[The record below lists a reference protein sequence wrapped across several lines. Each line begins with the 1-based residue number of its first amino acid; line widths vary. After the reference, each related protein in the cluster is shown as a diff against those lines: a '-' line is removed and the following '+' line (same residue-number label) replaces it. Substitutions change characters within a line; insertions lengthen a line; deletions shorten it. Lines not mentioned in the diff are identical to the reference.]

1 MYEVIIIGRG
11 PAGLQAAT
19 YTARAGLSTL
29 VLGTDDGSLARADHI
44 ENYFGF
50 AAAVSGRHLLSEG
63 AAQAAHFGAE
73 LRPETVLGIDWS
85 ATEANSYEVT
95 TANAKY
101 TGRAVLLTAGKGLP
115 RLSIP
120 GLAELEGH
128 GVSYCATCD
137 GFLYREKILGVL
149 GAGEYALHEAE
160 ALQSFSKKITVYTNA
175 APMES
180 AVREAF
186 QTLHVPI
193 NESPI
198 LSFSGQEE
206 GGVHTLRYIHFRDGS
221 QAELDGLFV
230 ALDRPSSS
238 NFALKL
244 GLLTIGDGLIAVD
257 SDMATNLSGIF
268 AAGDCCSAFKQ
279 IAVAV
284 GQAAIAAK
292 SIIAYCK
299 RNR

>member
-1 MYEVIIIGRG
+1 MYDVIIIGKG

-29 VLGTDDGSLARADHI
+29 VLGNDDGSLAKAEHI

-50 AAAVSGRHLLSEG
+50 SEAVSGRYLLSEG
-63 AAQAAHFGAE
+63 SVQAAHFGAE
-73 LRPETVLGIDWS
+73 LRAETVLGIDWS
-85 ATEANSYEVT
+85 ETDINCYEVT
-95 TANAKY
+95 TSGSKY
-101 TGRAVLLTAGKGLP
+101 TGKTVLLTAGKRLP
-115 RLSIP
+115 KLAIP
-120 GLAELEGH
+120 GLAELEGQ

-137 GFLYREKILGVL
+137 GFLYRGKKLGVL

-160 ALQSFSKKITVYTNA
+160 ALQSFSNVITVYTNA
-175 APMES
+175 APVDLAMRES
-180 AVREAF
+180 LQHLNIALNEA
-186 QTLHVPI
+186 
-193 NESPI
+193 PI
-198 LSFSGQEE
+198 LSCSGQEVD
-206 GGVHTLRYIHFRDGS
+206 GTHILHYIHFQDGS
-221 QAELDGLFV
+221 RAELDGLFV

-244 GLLTIGDGLIAVD
+244 GLITLEDDLIATD
-257 SDMATNLSGIF
+257 TDMSTNLPGIF
-268 AAGDCCSAFKQ
+268 AAGDCCSTFKQ

-299 RNR
+299 ETR

>member
-1 MYEVIIIGRG
+1 MYDVIIIGKG

-50 AAAVSGRHLLSEG
+50 AAAVSGRHLLNEG
-63 AAQAAHFGAE
+63 SAQAARFGAE
-73 LRPETVLGIDWS
+73 IRPETVLGIDWS
-85 ATEANSYEVT
+85 ATDANCYEVT
-95 TANAKY
+95 TSGSKY
-101 TGRAVLLTAGKGLP
+101 TGKTVLLTAGKGMPKLA
-115 RLSIP
+115 IP

-137 GFLYREKILGVL
+137 GFLYRDRILGVL

-160 ALQSFSKKITVYTNA
+160 ALQSFSNKITVYTNA
-175 APMES
+175 VSVDSSIRES
-180 AVREAF
+180 L
-186 QTLHVPI
+186 QKLHIPI

-198 LSFSGQEE
+198 RSFSGQEE
-206 GGVHTLRYIHFRDGS
+206 DGVHTLRYINFQDGNR
-221 QAELDGLFV
+221 AELDGLFV

-244 GLLTIGDGLIAVD
+244 GLLTVEDGLIATD
-257 SDMATNLSGIF
+257 ADMATNLPGIF
-268 AAGDCCSAFKQ
+268 AAGDCCSTFKQ

-299 RNR
+299 KNR